1 MGNIPSERLQ
11 ELIFGSSDKSES
23 AKISSIEK
31 SGLIKKIA
39 PRIYS
44 SKLTDDPSL
53 IIKRN
58 WFRILANHYPDAILS
73 HRSAIEF
80 KPTQSGHIY
89 LTYSYTGNV
98 QLPGLMIHFLKGKG
112 PINGDTKFF
121 EELCV
126 SQEARAFLENMQS
139 TRKHGEESK
148 SLSQEE
154 VEHKL
159 ETIIKVKGEDA
170 LNKLRDAA
178 KEISKPL
185 EMEKEFTKLNG
196 LLSAILSTGVSKNL
210 KSAVAKA
217 KLEGAPFDQNRI
229 ELFENLY
236 ESLAGGVFPDYID
249 KNNTTKSY
257 QNFAFFEGY
266 FSNYIEGTEFAVS
279 EAKEIVMTE
288 TPMPTRDEDSHD
300 ILGTYQIV
308 SDKAEMSLVPGT
320 SEDLL
325 NLLRQR
331 HAILLSARLSKTP
344 GVFKTI
350 NNRAGNT
357 EFVDWQLVTGTL
369 KKGFEWYQ
377 LLQHPFSKAAFIMF
391 LVSEVHP
398 FLDGNSRMAR
408 VMMNAELT
416 SHGLSKIIIPN
427 VFREDYI
434 ISLKKLTNQ
443 RMPDAYVRML
453 LRAYEFS
460 ATIHGENIDEMENF
474 LLKCDAFQEP
484 KEGKLKIKNNK
495 E

>member
-1 MGNIPSERLQ
+1 MGKNPSERLQ
-11 ELIFGSSDKSES
+11 ELIFGSSNKSES
-23 AKISSIEK
+23 AKISSLEK

-39 PRIYS
+39 PRIYT
-44 SKLTDDPSL
+44 SKLSDEPSL

-58 WFRILANHYPDAILS
+58 WFRILANQYPDAILS
-73 HRSAIEF
+73 HRSALEF

-98 QLPGLMIHFLKGKG
+98 KLPGLTIHFLKGKG
-112 PINGDTKFF
+112 PINSDTKFF

-126 SQEARAFLENMQS
+126 SHDARAFLENMQS
-139 TRKHGEESK
+139 TRKQGEESK
-148 SLSQEE
+148 SLSQEDI
-154 VEHKL
+154 EHKL

-170 LNKLRDAA
+170 LNKLRDKS
-178 KEISKPL
+178 KEISKEL
-185 EMEKEFTKLNG
+185 EMEKEFIKLNS
-196 LLSAILSTGVSKNL
+196 LISAMLSTGFSKNL

-217 KLEGAPFDQNRI
+217 RIEGAPFDQSRI

-236 ESLAGGVFPDYID
+236 EALAGGIFPDYID
-249 KNNTTKSY
+249 KNKTTKSY

-279 EAKEIVMTE
+279 EAKEIIMTE

-308 SDKAEMSLVPGT
+308 SDRTEMSLLPDT
-320 SEDLL
+320 SEDFI
-325 NLLRQR
+325 NLLRHR
-331 HAILLSARLSKTP
+331 HAVLLSARLSKTP

-357 EFVDWQLVTGTL
+357 EFVDWQLVTGTF
-369 KKGFEWYQ
+369 KKGFEWYK
-377 LLQHPFSKAAFIMF
+377 LLRHPFPKAAYIMF

-398 FLDGNSRMAR
+398 FLDGNGRIAR
-408 VMMNAELT
+408 VMMNAEL
-416 SHGLSKIIIPN
+416 SSQGLSKIIIPN

-434 ISLKKLTNQ
+434 ISLKKFTNQ
-443 RMPDAYVRML
+443 RMPDAYVKML

-474 LLKCDAFQEP
+474 LLNCDAFQGP
-484 KEGKLKIKNNK
+484 KEGKLKIIK
-495 E
+495 